1 MTDRSEGGSA
11 LHVVPDRYV
20 PGAFVVAGA
29 GVEHSFVDPA
39 DPAHV
44 EFPYMERIC
53 ELLDLW
59 APAGERFR
67 VVHVGGAG
75 MTLARYVAHTR
86 PTSPQIVL
94 EPDAELTDEV
104 RARLPLPPRSGIKV
118 RPQDGRT
125 GLGAMR
131 ADYARVIIVDA
142 FAELSVPGE
151 LVTAQAFAEYA
162 RVLAPDGVVALNIT
176 DVRPFGW
183 TCTVLAGAAVR
194 FGELALSSEPAI
206 LKGRRM
212 GNLVVLA
219 SNRPLPMDGLVR
231 RSGSAVFPYRWIH
244 GERLRRWRGR
254 AEPFDDAAPVPSPVP
269 DDARTHFS

>member
-1 MTDRSEGGSA
+1 MTERPQGDPV

-29 GVEHSFVDPA
+29 GVEHSFIDPA
-39 DPAHV
+39 DPTHV

-53 ELLDLW
+53 ELVDVW

-94 EPDAELTDEV
+94 EPDARVTAEV
-104 RARLPLPPRSGIKV
+104 REKLPLPPRSGIKV
-118 RPQDGRT
+118 RPQDGRA
-125 GLGAMR
+125 GLAAMR
-131 ADYARVIIVDA
+131 ADFAEMIIVDA
-142 FAELSVPGE
+142 FAELSVPGG

-162 RVLAPDGVVALNIT
+162 RVLVPGGVLALNVT
-176 DVRPFGW
+176 DTRPFGW
-183 TCTVLAGAAVR
+183 TRSVLAGAAAR
-194 FGELALSSEPAI
+194 FGELAISSEPATF
-206 LKGRRM
+206 KGRRM

-219 SNRPLPMDGLVR
+219 SNRALPMSALVR
-231 RSGSAVFPYRWIH
+231 RGASAVFPYRWIRPD
-244 GERLRRWRGR
+244 EMARWRGR
-254 AEPFDDAAPVPSPVP
+254 AEPFDDAAPVPSPVAGA
-269 DDARTHFS
+269 ARTRFS